1 MKILSGDGG
10 GVFGFAMA
18 RILDEANCSDKYDA
32 FIGTSINA
40 AVVAAHAV
48 GRGGMVNQDFFDE
61 WMPKI
66 FHSPSFLRRVNPFMS
81 KYPCVELVDALQYV
95 FGGLKLGD
103 AKKPLFI
110 TAANV
115 SAKRLKIFSSLDDD
129 DANLP
134 LWKVVRYATAAET
147 YFKPYNGYADGGPF
161 VNNPS
166 MAGVVAA
173 IDNLGARPDE
183 IEILSIGTGDGARG
197 NGIPKTKIGWGLW
210 MIGAMLDGASD
221 AMNDRYVRAL
231 AKGKFI
237 KRYERV
243 QFAAEL
249 NWEMDS
255 YVDMRAAEVAWDA
268 DIKRAI
274 QLAKEF

>member
-18 RILDEANCSDKYDA
+18 RILDEAKCSDKYDA

-48 GRGGMVNQDFFDE
+48 GRGNLVNQDFFNE
-61 WMPKI
+61 WMPRI
-66 FHSPSFLRRVNPFMS
+66 FRSPSLLRRVNPFVS
-81 KYPCVELVDALQYV
+81 KYPCIEIVNALQYV

-103 AKKPLFI
+103 ANKPLFI
-110 TAANV
+110 TASNV

-147 YFKPYNGYADGGPF
+147 YFKPMNGYADGGVF

-166 MAGVVAA
+166 MAGVVSA
-173 IDNLGARPDE
+173 IDSLGAKPDE
-183 IEILSIGTGDGARG
+183 IEILSIGTGDGSRG
-197 NGIPKTKIGWGLW
+197 NGIPRTKIGWGLW
-210 MIGAMLDGASD
+210 MVGAMLDGASD

-231 AKGKFI
+231 AKGRFI
-237 KRYERV
+237 KRYARI
-243 QFAAEL
+243 QFAAES

-255 YVDMRAAEVAWDA
+255 YVDMKAAEVVWDA

-274 QLAKEF
+274 QVAKDF